1 VNLNPTIKLPLGILG
16 PVVAAAL
23 AIGGSLI
30 ATKVSAARGEERLA
44 NHVALLQ
51 ETRDNVKTLEGAF
64 EAQMLHL
71 QRLDDSLQH
80 ITETVDRMEDY
91 MHMRPPTPRGWERD
105 PVAPPI
111 PTIPQ

>member
-1 VNLNPTIKLPLGILG
+1 MNLNPTIKLPLGILG

-64 EAQMLHL
+64 
-71 QRLDDSLQH
+71 
-80 ITETVDRMEDY
+80 
-91 MHMRPPTPRGWERD
+91 RD
-105 PVAPPI
+105 PVAPAI